1 MSACCAPDTPTA
13 VILLDAYALIALLA
27 GEPAA
32 NEVGELIAGGGTVLA
47 APNLAETADR
57 LGRVHGIAVQRTRA
71 AVESL
76 EQSTDLRVQATERAH
91 GWRAAELRVKHYHRT
106 RRPLSLG
113 DCLLLAMAT
122 EEDHVATADP
132 HVLAT
137 AGEEQIKW
145 IALQNSQGLRYTPGQ
160 KI

>member
-1 MSACCAPDTPTA
+1 M
-13 VILLDAYALIALLA
+13 ILLDAYALIALLA
-27 GEPAA
+27 DEPAA
-32 NEVGELIAGGGTVLA
+32 NEVGQLIAGGSTVVA

-76 EQSTDLRVQATERAH
+76 EQSTDLRVQATERVHA
-91 GWRAAELRVKHYHRT
+91 WRAAELRVKHYHRT

-113 DCLLLAMAT
+113 DCLLLAMTT
-122 EEDHVATADP
+122 EEDHVATADL

-137 AGEEQIKW
+137 AEEEQIKW
-145 IALQNSQGLRYTPGQ
+145 IALENSQGLRHTPGQ

>member
-1 MSACCAPDTPTA
+1 M
-13 VILLDAYALIALLA
+13 ILLDAYALIALLA
-27 GEPAA
+27 DEPAA
-32 NEVGELIAGGGTVLA
+32 NEVGQLIAGGSTVVA

-76 EQSTDLRVQATERAH
+76 EQSTNLRVQATERVHA
-91 GWRAAELRVKHYHRT
+91 WRAAELRVKHYHRT

-113 DCLLLAMAT
+113 DCLLLAMTT

-137 AGEEQIKW
+137 AEEEQIKW
-145 IALQNSQGLRYTPGQ
+145 IALENSQGLRHTPGQ

>member
-1 MSACCAPDTPTA
+1 
-13 VILLDAYALIALLA
+13 VILLDAYALTALLA
-27 GEPAA
+27 EEPAA
-32 NEVGELIAGGGTVLA
+32 SEVEHLIAAGGTVVA

-76 EQSTDLRVQATERAH
+76 EQSTDLRVLAAEHTHA
-91 GWRAAELRVKHYHRT
+91 WRAAELRVKHYHRT

-113 DCLLLAMAT
+113 DCLLLAMT
-122 EEDHVATADP
+122 SQQDQLATADP

-137 AGEEQIKW
+137 AGEEQIGW
-145 IALQNSQGLRYTPGQ
+145 IALADSQGRRYTQG
-160 KI
+160 